1 MCVSV
6 GEVLASGRGV
16 RNVEDEDAPAANPF
30 LLFKVAPWKD
40 TAIPQRSHTLIITSL
55 RLVHTVHDL
64 LGIHHTSARGRAK
77 DDDVRPGRLLPPPP
91 TDTRT
96 RKMAKSCGQK
106 LWQLVS

>member
-1 MCVSV
+1 MAVV
-6 GEVLASGRGV
+6 DGEGRESTLV
-16 RNVEDEDAPAANPF
+16 PPSTET
-30 LLFKVAPWKD
+30 PWKD